1 MNWFDLI
8 KEWLRP
14 VSRLLVE
21 IHQAQMLVNLSPGWN
36 SFSLTEQ
43 QYSVVQVHQA
53 LLLVKLGSDGISI
66 SKSLYNTI
74 LHLELNQDKQSLD
87 VAWRR
92 DWRAY
97 NKDMLCL
104 RLSSLNWNFTSD
116 SVQAYWNELE
126 NKLVAIVD
134 ELAPM
139 VKHNNFAKKY

>member
-1 MNWFDLI
+1 MASVCFIQNKNSLHMLNLDHTW
-8 KEWLRP
+8 P
-14 VSRLLVE
+14 VFTD
-21 IHQAQMLVNLSPGWN
+21 H
-36 SFSLTEQ
+36 
-43 QYSVVQVHQA
+43 A
-53 LLLVKLGSDGISI
+53 LLHFKL
-66 SKSLYNTI
+66 NR
-74 LHLELNQDKQSLD
+74 DKQSLD

-126 NKLVAIVD
+126 NQLVAVID

-139 VKHNNFAKKY
+139 VKHLNAVIQTPRPQ